1 MNMKMLLI
9 TSLFLL
15 SVTTFAQD
23 IFVIKKSMN
32 PLNVL
37 HFKAEVE
44 ACKLKTPAITAY
56 WFMGEQ
62 DGHVEGLTSKEKPYF
77 SPKITYA
84 KETEADF
91 SIGAMEK
98 MGALIPDQS
107 IRLRLVNCKPK
118 AFLDF
123 QGQEIQLTEIY
134 VSVNLFMS
142 VKYMTLTG
150 LAPNGQ
156 KVTHRIDN

>member
-1 MNMKMLLI
+1 MKFLLI
-9 TSLFLL
+9 SSLFLL
-15 SVTTFAQD
+15 SATAFAQD
-23 IFVIKKSMN
+23 IFLVKKSMN
-32 PLNVL
+32 PKNVL
-37 HFKAEVE
+37 HFKAEVVG
-44 ACKLKTPAITAY
+44 CKLKTPAVSAY
-56 WFMGEQ
+56 WIMGEQ
-62 DGHVEGLTSKEKPYF
+62 DGHVEGLTSKEQPYF

-98 MGALIPDQS
+98 MGSQIPDKS
-107 IRLRLVNCKPK
+107 IRVRLENCKPK

-123 QGQEIQLTEIY
+123 EGQEIQLTEIY

-142 VKYMTLTG
+142 VKYMTISG

-156 KVTHRIDN
+156 RVSHRIDN